1 MADPSIQ
8 AAVVEVLRNQLG
20 LDEVDPQALIVEEL
34 GAESS
39 DIVNIIASVEERFAI
54 EIAESELP
62 DIRNV
67 ADLVAVVEH
76 YSSAA

>member
-20 LDEVDPQALIVEEL
+20 LDVVDPQALIVEEL